1 MKKNNFRW
9 LKKQIKRYQR
19 SIKNKNIFTY
29 VMNVRYRNYIE
40 SYQKSLYDRYNNFL
54 AYRSGCFT
62 SNPPRIVDDCFLVE
76 THYDVGFVDRDTD
89 CFDDTRDFLSCLS
102 QKQFGYYLWCEES
115 KDWFIDEHAV
125 ACFNS
130 FHAAVQWVNR
140 HGCPD
145 YDKCQY
151 YIESDLFIYRV
162 WNTTHLT
169 KPACRQLL
177 NNIFSDIDKEN
188 EEKKVYLNLND
199 TEPRKEL
206 KVYLNLNDAEPRKEL
221 KIEEVEKEVS
231 KIKKGFESLKDIH
244 ITGSGIAVCKDK
256 DWLTKIL
263 GNNGNQTI

>member
-1 MKKNNFRW
+1 MKKNNFKW
-9 LKKQIKRYQR
+9 LKKQIKRYPKTR
-19 SIKNKNIFTY
+19 K
-29 VMNVRYRNYIE
+29 YRDLLQE
-40 SYQKSLYDRYNNFL
+40 QLYDKYNNFL

-62 SNPPRIVDDCFLVE
+62 NNPPRIVDNCFHVE
-76 THYDVGFVDRDTD
+76 THYAVGFVDRDTD
-89 CFDDTRDFLSCLS
+89 CFDETRDCLSCFNP
-102 QKQFGYYLWCEES
+102 KRFGYYLWSEES
-115 KDWFIDEHAV
+115 KDGFIEEHAV

-169 KPACRQLL
+169 KTASKQLL

-188 EEKKVYLNLND
+188 KEKKVYLNLND

-206 KVYLNLNDAEPRKEL
+206 KVYLNLNDTEPRKEL

-231 KIKKGFESLKDIH
+231 EIKKGFDSLKDVH
-244 ITGSGIAVCKDK
+244 ITGSGTVVIKDK

-263 GNNGNQTI
+263 GNKTI